1 MSLSEVYERS
11 WRLLESEIDE
21 RTSWGKEQL
30 KRKMH
35 EIKSQVMETILQEK
49 ETE

>member
-1 MSLSEVYERS
+1 MSLSEVYENS
-11 WRLLESEIDE
+11 WKRLEDEIDE

-30 KRKMH
+30 KRKMQ
-35 EIKSQVMETILQEK
+35 EIKSQVMESILK